1 MDSERIGMEER
12 MEVADIYV
20 RVSTMEQAEKGYSIS
35 EQECKLTS
43 YCEAVG
49 YRINKV
55 VKDPGYSGSNLD
67 RPGIQEVMQ
76 DARQKKITRVVV
88 WKLDRLSRSQK
99 DTLTLLEDVF
109 TPNGVSFVSMS
120 ESFDTGSPIGRCIVG
135 VLSAFAQMERENIK
149 NRTAMGR
156 QAALKAGKAPGGNVP
171 IGYVRI
177 GTGELG
183 VDPLRAQLVRDLFG
197 MVAAGS
203 PISTAYRQVLRRY
216 GLPDVST
223 QVAGVAGGRI
233 IRNPVYAGMRQ
244 VGGEEYGTACEA
256 LVSRE
261 DWEAANRAVRARST
275 APRVKRGILGGII
288 YCARCGA
295 RMVRRRYRDGDFRY
309 FCYSVEK
316 SSPMMVRDPNCDN
329 RTTWKAVDLEALV
342 VGEVARLQAD
352 PAAIREAASSDVA
365 PNATSPIRD
374 RLAEIEKQLSRL
386 LSLYQSG
393 VMELDELSPRIADL
407 KREREQ
413 LSRSLSELEEA
424 ERMKPAQAEGILKG
438 FAPILQASE
447 EDKRACI
454 LALIDRVEV
463 YRGEVTIRWKFA

>member
-1 MDSERIGMEER
+1 MEEK

-35 EQECKLTS
+35 EQECKLTA

-55 VKDPGYSGSNLD
+55 VRDPGYSGSNLD

-76 DARQKKITRVVV
+76 DARAKKITRVVV

-197 MVAAGS
+197 LVITGS
-203 PISTAYRQVLRRY
+203 PVSAAYRQVLRRY
-216 GLPDVST
+216 GMPDVSL

-233 IRNPVYAGMRQ
+233 VRNPVYAGIRQ
-244 VGGEEYGTACEA
+244 VGEEEYGTACEA

-261 DWEAANRAVRARST
+261 DWEAANLAIKSRST
-275 APRVKRGILGGII
+275 TPRVKKGLLGGII
-288 YCARCGA
+288 YCAKCGA
-295 RMVRRRYRDGDFRY
+295 RMVRHRYRDRAFRY
-309 FCYSVEK
+309 MCYSVEK
-316 SSPMMVRDPNCDN
+316 SSPLMIRDPNCDN
-329 RTTWKAVDLEALV
+329 RTTWTAADLEALV
-342 VGEVARLQAD
+342 VGEIAKLQAD

-365 PNATSPIRD
+365 LDATSPIKD

-393 VMELDELSPRIADL
+393 VMELEELSPRIADL

-413 LSRSLSELEEA
+413 LSKSLLELGA
-424 ERMKPAQAEGILKG
+424 TGRMKPAQAEEIVKG
-438 FAPILQASE
+438 FGPILEASE
-447 EDKRACI
+447 EDKRACV

-463 YRGEVTIRWKFA
+463 YRGEVTIRWKFS